1 MCGVRRYIQ
10 QASGFFLKTDSGLA
24 DESGRLAIDASAGV
38 AASAQMY
45 ADLES
50 RLLNSSGE
58 MEGLLLRYG
67 FFYGPYFPKTN
78 GGHIT
83 RVGESYW
90 KSVAPDARV
99 LGCSKGRPDHG
110 ISDSDKNINLR
121 KTMAYQPL
129 YTAVATAT
137 GGRDG
142 HVESSDGIVK
152 LDLSVPR
159 EMGGPG
165 KPGTSNPEQLFASG
179 YSACFAGAIGFVAN
193 QQHKKLSDIQV
204 TGHVTF
210 GKVDENST
218 YNAGGTTY
226 PLPGFQLAVQ
236 LDVHLPGVDKAEAE
250 KLVEQAHQVCP
261 YSRATRNNIEV
272 KLAVV

>member
-1 MCGVRRYIQ
+1 
-10 QASGFFLKTDSGLA
+10 
-24 DESGRLAIDASAGV
+24 
-38 AASAQMY
+38 
-45 ADLES
+45 
-50 RLLNSSGE
+50 
-58 MEGLLLRYG
+58 
-67 FFYGPYFPKTN
+67 
-78 GGHIT
+78 
-83 RVGESYW
+83 
-90 KSVAPDARV
+90 
-99 LGCSKGRPDHG
+99 
-110 ISDSDKNINLR
+110 
-121 KTMAYQPL
+121 MAYQPL

-165 KPGTSNPEQLFASG
+165 KPGTSNPEQLFGSG

-204 TGHVTF
+204 TAHVTF
-210 GKVDENST
+210 GKADEHST
-218 YNAGGTTY
+218 YSADGKTY
-226 PLPGFQLAVQ
+226 PLPGFQLAVR

-250 KLVEQAHQVCP
+250 KLVDQAHQVCP

>member
-1 MCGVRRYIQ
+1 LEI
-10 QASGFFLKTDSGLA
+10 
-24 DESGRLAIDASAGV
+24 GRT
-38 AASAQMY
+38 
-45 ADLES
+45 
-50 RLLNSSGE
+50 RCKSSSE
-58 MEGLLLRYG
+58 
-67 FFYGPYFPKTN
+67 
-78 GGHIT
+78 
-83 RVGESYW
+83 
-90 KSVAPDARV
+90 
-99 LGCSKGRPDHG
+99 GRPDQG
-110 ISDSDKNINLR
+110 ISDGDKNINLK

-165 KPGTSNPEQLFASG
+165 KPGASNPEQLFASG

-193 QQHKKLSDIQV
+193 QQHKKLSDVQV

-210 GKVDENST
+210 GKADEKAT
-218 YNAGGTTY
+218 YDADGKTY
-226 PLPGFQLAVQ
+226 PLPGFQLAVR

-250 KLVEQAHQVCP
+250 KLIEHAHQVCP

-272 KLAVV
+272 KFAVV